1 MFLDI
6 EPMFYYD
13 DTQGFRMRK
22 YFFQRLWERL
32 FWRGDHTRQEE
43 SLLQYAIDSD
53 LAQTLYQLAENER
66 SSPDGARTHPF
77 SKDAVPQRDSHSLYL
92 CWKSLSLRE
101 QEVTALLC
109 LDYSTNQIANRLYVS
124 PTTIKSHIRSI
135 LHKFDLHSRED
146 LRVVLASWD
155 FHEWA

>member
-1 MFLDI
+1 
-6 EPMFYYD
+6 MFYYD
-13 DTQGFRMRK
+13 GTQGFRMRK

-32 FWRGDHTRQEE
+32 FWRGYHTRRGE
-43 SLLQYAIDSD
+43 SLLQYQVDSN
-53 LAQTLYQLAENER
+53 LAQTLYPLADHEP
-66 SSPDGARTHPF
+66 SSSDELRTDSL
-77 SKDAVPQRDSHSLYL
+77 SKDAVSQRDSESLFL
-92 CWKSLSLRE
+92 CWKSLSPRE

-109 LDYSTNQIANRLYVS
+109 LDYSTNQIANRLFVS